1 MGSPGSSRGRCSMCS
16 VSSARRGACRGPARF
31 CWCTRTRCTSTSI
44 SSRGPAWPSSTPR
57 CSRRP
62 RPSRPAAGRRSGA
75 GRCRLSGRR
84 QRARPR
90 PRHGGRVAVG
100 AAAVPAAPP
109 AGPGLPRP
117 LRHVDHGGRA
127 ASPERRQLPAPVRR
141 AGAAAAARE
150 LVVDGGREHGR
161 RGGPGARRGRA
172 GGPPASREDPLA
184 WAHRGPARAAVGV
197 ARDRLRGGPGHDL
210 QRAAPLGAPLGAR
223 GHRGALTARAAGA
236 KPAAHGARG
245 PGGVPPAGPGAGGG
259 GGESRRGAL
268 GRLPPRD
275 AAPPQARAR
284 GRREPR
290 LRRRTGR
297 LRDGDRPLHLRQPAD
312 LDRDH
317 VEPAPFG
324 AGRGGGVR
332 GDPHGAE
339 RAGARGGSETMK
351 RLAVLMA
358 VCFVDLLGLMLVAP
372 LMAFYALRLHAP
384 EWMVGPLIASFAV
397 SQLVSSPVWGKFSD
411 RYGRRPAMIIGLGA
425 SAFAYLIFGFANT
438 LWLLFASRIVQGLG
452 GGTTGVAQAYVAD
465 TMAPA
470 ERAKA
475 LGWLSAATSAGVVIG
490 PIMGSVAHRF
500 GTEVPGV
507 VAAVLVMINVYFAW
521 KWLPESRVSHGHA
534 TSPSGRQVPPA
545 EARSVGQALWEIV
558 RHPAT
563 PAHRVIW
570 IYVVGMLALN
580 VVIGVLALYLKDT
593 YAVTE
598 DTIGYFFPVFGIV
611 GVLMRFSLVGWFND
625 RFGEVDRKS
634 V

>member
-1 MGSPGSSRGRCSMCS
+1 
-16 VSSARRGACRGPARF
+16 
-31 CWCTRTRCTSTSI
+31 
-44 SSRGPAWPSSTPR
+44 
-57 CSRRP
+57 
-62 RPSRPAAGRRSGA
+62 
-75 GRCRLSGRR
+75 
-84 QRARPR
+84 
-90 PRHGGRVAVG
+90 
-100 AAAVPAAPP
+100 
-109 AGPGLPRP
+109 
-117 LRHVDHGGRA
+117 
-127 ASPERRQLPAPVRR
+127 
-141 AGAAAAARE
+141 
-150 LVVDGGREHGR
+150 
-161 RGGPGARRGRA
+161 
-172 GGPPASREDPLA
+172 
-184 WAHRGPARAAVGV
+184 
-197 ARDRLRGGPGHDL
+197 
-210 QRAAPLGAPLGAR
+210 
-223 GHRGALTARAAGA
+223 
-236 KPAAHGARG
+236 
-245 PGGVPPAGPGAGGG
+245 
-259 GGESRRGAL
+259 
-268 GRLPPRD
+268 
-275 AAPPQARAR
+275 
-284 GRREPR
+284 
-290 LRRRTGR
+290 
-297 LRDGDRPLHLRQPAD
+297 
-312 LDRDH
+312 
-317 VEPAPFG
+317 
-324 AGRGGGVR
+324 
-332 GDPHGAE
+332 
-339 RAGARGGSETMK
+339 MK

-397 SQLVSSPVWGKFSD
+397 AQLVSSPVWGKFSD

-521 KWLPESRVSHGHA
+521 KWLPESRVSHGHG
-534 TSPSGRQVPPA
+534 TSPSGPQVPPA

-598 DTIGYFFPVFGIV
+598 DTIGYFFPIFGIV
-611 GVLMRFSLVGWFND
+611 GVVMRLWLVGWFNE
-625 RFGEVDRKS
+625 RFGEVRTMQIGTVLLGLGLVLMPLPAAWVPGAPAMALFIVFLILVPVGTALLFPASTSLVSQRSAKHELGLVMGAQQTFRGIVS
-634 V
+634 IVGPVGATLVFEGLGHGVPFLLAAAIVAVAGLLAFRERREAPVAATA